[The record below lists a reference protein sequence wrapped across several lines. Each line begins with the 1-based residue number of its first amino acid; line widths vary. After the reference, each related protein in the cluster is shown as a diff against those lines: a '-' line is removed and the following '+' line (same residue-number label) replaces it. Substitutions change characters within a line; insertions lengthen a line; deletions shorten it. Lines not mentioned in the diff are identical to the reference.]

1 MLYEA
6 LRFRPGDRVRYVA
19 EENRGP
25 DGEAGSVERIAGVR
39 VYVRFDNP
47 AVSRSGPLSCGAKSL
62 VFFEDTSESPEGQDA
77 LVDEEAAPPQ
87 SS

>member
-6 LRFRPGDRVRYVA
+6 LRFRPGDRVRYMA

-25 DGEAGSVERIAGVR
+25 DGEAGSVERVAGVR

-47 AVSRSGPLSCGAKSL
+47 KVSPTGPLSCGAKSL
-62 VFFEDTSESPEGQDA
+62 VFLKDPSECPEGQDA
-77 LVDEEAAPPQ
+77 LADEGAAP
-87 SS
+87 S

>member
-6 LRFRPGDRVRYVA
+6 LRFRPGDRVRYMA

-47 AVSRSGPLSCGAKSL
+47 RVSPTGPLSCGAKSL
-62 VFFEDTSESPEGQDA
+62 VFLEDTSGWPEGQDA
-77 LVDEEAAPPQ
+77 FAHGEAAPPQ